1 MFSRQ
6 TFESPWPAET
16 PLPAASSS
24 TSLSPS
30 RSRRSVAERH
40 AKPAAIAERA
50 TIANQSQ
57 IGACL
62 APLHHS
68 RRAFCFAVILTFVLH
83 FAPCILSDQAK
94 AECFDADFAIFSC
107 WPTESAS
114 LFQNEGTQFVCEH
127 TQPSSF
133 ASERPAH
140 LLCRMQ
146 GTVDILISLSLTL
159 SISL

>member
-24 TSLSPS
+24 SSLSPS
-30 RSRRSVAERH
+30 RRRRTVAERH
-40 AKPAAIAERA
+40 AEPAAIAERA

-57 IGACL
+57 IGAYL

-83 FAPCILSDQAK
+83 FLPASFQTKRKQSALMPISLSFRVGRQRILRCSRIRALNL
-94 AECFDADFAIFSC
+94 FVSMLN
-107 WPTESAS
+107 S
-114 LFQNEGTQFVCEH
+114 L
-127 TQPSSF
+127 S
-133 ASERPAH
+133 SERPAH
-140 LLCRMQ
+140 LLYRMQ